1 MTFHTIIPR
10 YQVETSNEQFQSPT
24 KKQAE
29 DIAKKKMKDLK
40 FELIKSKANAAKTG
54 GSKTKEIKK
63 IIARI
68 HTLNNSKGR
77 LGNK

>member
-29 DIAKKKMKDLK
+29 DIYKKYVDQYVACEFYINGQLQKEYKP
-40 FELIKSKANAAKTG
+40 LINT
-54 GSKTKEIKK
+54 
-63 IIARI
+63 
-68 HTLNNSKGR
+68 
-77 LGNK
+77 